1 MIADIFFSFATIA
14 DKAVLLVLALFSIL
28 VVGISLER
36 YFFLRPLYRKS
47 LRTRLQL
54 RMIYKY
60 SSGELE
66 KVTEIA
72 KDKMTPEGRIM
83 GFALEHIKRHGSKG
97 LAEVFNAGYLQE
109 KPLMEGSISI
119 LASIGANA
127 PYLGLL
133 GTVFGI
139 MRSFHDLGIAEQGA
153 SQQTVMA
160 GISVAL
166 LATAIGLVV
175 AIPAVILYNYFRR
188 RVGVIMDTLENIKEA
203 CLAYSQTVE
212 DKQSSSDQEGKVLHE
227 GSV

>member
-1 MIADIFFSFATIA
+1 MVAEVFFSFADIA
-14 DKAVLLVLALFSIL
+14 DKIVLLVLAVFSVL

-47 LRTRLQL
+47 LRTSLQL

-60 SSGELE
+60 SSGELK
-66 KVTEIA
+66 KVEEIA
-72 KDKMTPEGRIM
+72 KDKNSPEGRIM
-83 GFALEHIKRHGSKG
+83 SFALEHAKKHGSEG

-109 KPLMEGSISI
+109 KPLLEGSISI
-119 LASIGANA
+119 LATIGSNA
-127 PYLGLL
+127 PYVGLL

-139 MRSFHDLGIAEQGA
+139 MRSFHDLGIAEQA
-153 SQQTVMA
+153 ANQQTVMA

-188 RVGVIMDTLENIKEA
+188 RVGVILDTLENVKEA
-203 CLAYSQTVE
+203 CLAYSRTVE
-212 DKQSSSDQEGKVLHE
+212 NKEPSTE
-227 GSV
+227 